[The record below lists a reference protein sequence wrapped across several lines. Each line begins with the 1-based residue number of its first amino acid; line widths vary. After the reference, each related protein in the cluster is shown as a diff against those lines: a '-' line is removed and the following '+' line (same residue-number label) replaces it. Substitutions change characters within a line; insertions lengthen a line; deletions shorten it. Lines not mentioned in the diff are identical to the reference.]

1 MFPQMRWF
9 FYKIYNFSCSNCDV
23 PSVQQNIV
31 ALNKTAAIAKQF
43 YAIIPPLWDLAD
55 NYSSLLPD

>member
-1 MFPQMRWF
+1 M
-9 FYKIYNFSCSNCDV
+9 
-23 PSVQQNIV
+23 QQNIV